1 MKKDNKKVGEEAD
14 GEQETLHEVLQDLR
28 EEFFSDLNPE
38 EVPNSDVSDVSDPE
52 QAADPEQT
60 DQSLEPAQAAASQ
73 MKIEMVKKAS
83 EQAIEDN
90 HQFMRDFVN
99 TYKHDPNEAKRNYY
113 LQKLKFD
120 VHNTK
125 GKKDLHKMLFR
136 YLEGLQWVYFYYY
149 KGA

>member
-1 MKKDNKKVGEEAD
+1 MKKDKKKVDEEAD
-14 GEQETLHEVLQDLR
+14 GEKETLHEVLEDLR

-83 EQAIEDN
+83 DQAIEDN
-90 HQFMRDFVN
+90 HHFMRDFVN
-99 TYKHDPNEAKRNYY
+99 TYKHDANEAKRNYY
-113 LQKLKFD
+113 LKKLNFD